1 MGPIFNHPYSAVG
14 SVALASG
21 TLNGLEVLTGKKQIG
36 LVGLSLNYMVLHH
49 FFKSLVLAENQGLL
63 TASIAVIG
71 GVSTLLE
78 AVLCFPTDTT
88 EKGEENPI
96 LKGCHSM
103 NEMVILAAG
112 VVIVVTAIFA
122 TDRNLKVQCVVAT
135 TLYGIRFATK
145 FYREAAFIN
154 EMSQRE
160 ESPSVVPEFLVDETA
175 ALKEKEIHYL
185 VGKGEFEKLKR
196 ILSLD
201 IQLNNPCLV
210 GAPGSGKTELIRY
223 FASEINLGR
232 ALGFEGWRV
241 FSTTSTKLVEGTK
254 FIGTLQEKIGIM
266 FRYFQRLTEK
276 GEKIV
281 VFIDEIHQAVS
292 TGRSTSSDTTSI
304 AEALLTYM
312 TNSSIRVVAATTYD
326 NYEKLYQNP
335 PFRDRFEKVMMPRM
349 TESRRQRILEVHLN
363 EIQVKYPGIEL
374 PKNIFERVQLVNRL
388 KRENTLRRDIGLLY
402 MTARSMHQTDRSVE
416 EVLQEDLLEHIEGDL
431 GMLADKGVLIS
442 DTFTENLTQAKSKL
456 GLGFGG
462 EQEIFSKVL
471 SAFPQHGT
479 INLDVVLER
488 VVQGWFA

>member
-1 MGPIFNHPYSAVG
+1 MGPIVNHSYSAVG
-14 SVALASG
+14 RTALVISG
-21 TLNGLEVLTGKKQIG
+21 IKGVEMVTGKSKLALIA
-36 LVGLSLNYMVLHH
+36 LPLNYMIHYQ
-49 FFKSLVLAENQGLL
+49 FFKPMVPVEAQSLLSVTVVVYAGLYSILETLIQTKSFSNKDGKAEAGFH
-63 TASIAVIG
+63 A
-71 GVSTLLE
+71 
-78 AVLCFPTDTT
+78 
-88 EKGEENPI
+88 
-96 LKGCHSM
+96 M
-103 NEMVILAAG
+103 NEMVVLAAG
-112 VVIVVTAIFA
+112 VVVVVSAILT
-122 TDRNLKVQCVVAT
+122 TDKNVRAQCVIAT
-135 TLYGIRFATK
+135 TFYGLGYAKK
-145 FYREAAFIN
+145 FYRETPFIHEVN
-154 EMSQRE
+154 QKF
-160 ESPSVVPEFLVDETA
+160 ESSGSVPEFLIDETA

-185 VGKGEFEKLKR
+185 IGKGEFEKLKR

-210 GAPGSGKTELIRY
+210 GAAGSGKTELIRY

-402 MTARSMHQTDRSVE
+402 MTARSMHQTGRSVE

-431 GMLADKGVLIS
+431 GMLAEKGVLIS
-442 DTFTENLTQAKSKL
+442 EMFIEKLTQARSRL
-456 GLGFGG
+456 SLDFGG
-462 EQEIFSKVL
+462 EQEIFSRVI
-471 SAFPQHGT
+471 SALPRSGT
-479 INLDVVLER
+479 IDLDVVLGN
-488 VVQGWFA
+488 VVQHWV